1 MKATSQPIL
10 GTVNPGNEIDIS
22 VRMQAPQLPGKYCAF
37 FRFVY
42 GDSQR
47 FG

>member
-1 MKATSQPIL
+1 MVNGPVKPGMEI
-10 GTVNPGNEIDIS
+10 TVSLELT
-22 VRMQAPQLPGKYCAF
+22 APALAGKYCAF

-42 GDSQR
+42 GDNHR